1 MMYIKNLE
9 DGVELFKVLGS
20 EVRVNIIQ
28 LLLKN
33 KEMNMNEIAASLNIT
48 NGALTSHIKKMED
61 VGLIQVRSDFAGH
74 GNQKVCRVIQE
85 RLLVDIVP
93 VEEDGISGFYE
104 AEVPVGQYSNYNVY
118 PTCGIATMDTLIG
131 EVDRKSVV

>member
-1 MMYIKNLE
+1 MGSGGHWMLYIKNLE

-33 KEMNMNEIAASLNIT
+33 KEMNMNEIASSLNIT

-61 VGLIQVRSDFAGH
+61 VGLIQVRADFAGH
-74 GNQKVCRVIQE
+74 GNQKVCRVKQE
-85 RLLVDIVP
+85 RLLV
-93 VEEDGISGFYE
+93 
-104 AEVPVGQYSNYNVY
+104 
-118 PTCGIATMDTLIG
+118 
-131 EVDRKSVV
+131 

>member
-33 KEMNMNEIAASLNIT
+33 KEMNMNEIAANLNIT

-74 GNQKVCRVIQE
+74 GNLIHIHF
-85 RLLVDIVP
+85 LV
-93 VEEDGISGFYE
+93 F
-104 AEVPVGQYSNYNVY
+104 Q
-118 PTCGIATMDTLIG
+118 
-131 EVDRKSVV
+131 